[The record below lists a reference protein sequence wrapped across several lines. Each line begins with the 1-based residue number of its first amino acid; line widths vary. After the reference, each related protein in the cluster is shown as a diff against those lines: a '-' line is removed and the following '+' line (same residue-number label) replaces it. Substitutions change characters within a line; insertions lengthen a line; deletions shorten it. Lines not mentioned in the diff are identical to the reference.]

1 LGSSKALLA
10 KRQGLTRS
18 HKVNRDEDLCF
29 ASTNNS
35 SDVKQD
41 IRYAFR
47 MLRKQPGFGTI
58 AILTLAL
65 GIGANTA
72 IFSIV
77 NAVLLRPLPYR
88 DADRIMVLNESSGP
102 GQDYSVALPDY
113 FDWRNDNT
121 VFEHLAATHKESR
134 NLSGIP
140 GRDPERVSCAS
151 VTRNFFNVVGVS
163 PETGRIFS
171 EDEDKVGAPPVVVI
185 SDRLWQRAF
194 NRDPGLLG
202 RSITLHDQNFTVI
215 GVMPPQITSPQDTDA
230 WFSIMRRSN
239 NPAWMDRSHHP
250 MIFVWGKLK
259 PGVTVDRARVEMKM
273 IAARL
278 ERTYPET
285 NGKVYAV
292 VTPLLENL
300 VGKYR
305 TNLGLLL
312 GAVGLVL
319 LIACA
324 NLANLFAARGAARA
338 REFAIHA
345 AVGATR
351 GQIVKKLLIESFV
364 IALLGGALGFFLAIW
379 VRDGL
384 IALSPGNVSRFH
396 QISFDLPV
404 LGFTFLVASL
414 TTMLFGLW
422 PAWHTSQADIQ
433 LALKAGSAGSGDP
446 PSAKRAR
453 DWLVVSEIALT
464 LTLLVAAG
472 LVLKSFSHLQS
483 LLLGYEPRAL
493 FTARFELPWQKYN
506 DRDKINTFAKA
517 LLDKV
522 RSLPGVQNA
531 AVSSNGPL
539 MGGWQTGFWR
549 EENQRPQPSDM
560 LNSDLEVVGG
570 DYFSTLKVPLLRG
583 RAFNERDTKDS
594 PRVIII
600 DQAMAEQYFPGENP
614 IGKRLGVDPGNDNES
629 YVMSEIVGVV
639 ARMRFH
645 AVDEMAPLPVI
656 YCSLGQ
662 AQRTSLTLF
671 VRSTMASTALERA
684 VRDAVTSIDSS
695 LPVFDA
701 RPMTDRVRET
711 WGAQRLLSFLFSVFA
726 GLALVLATIGLYGLL
741 AYTTLKRV
749 PEIGIRLALGARP
762 AQIRALIL
770 SHGIQLLLIGSAI
783 GLVAAFG
790 LSRALQSVLFEV
802 KGIDPRIYLGVGLIL
817 FGATLL
823 AAWIPARRAS
833 RVDPIVALHTE

>member
-1 LGSSKALLA
+1 MSIQF
-10 KRQGLTRS
+10 KRCEL
-18 HKVNRDEDLCF
+18 NDMNDLKF
-29 ASTNNS
+29 A
-35 SDVKQD
+35 VRQ
-41 IRYAFR
+41 
-47 MLRKQPGFGTI
+47 LRKSPGFTFVVI
-58 AILTLAL
+58 ITLAL

-72 IFSIV
+72 IFSII
-77 NAVLLRPLPYR
+77 NAVLLRPLPYP

-140 GRDPERVSCAS
+140 GRDPERISCAS
-151 VTRNFFNVVGVS
+151 VTRNFFDILGLA
-163 PETGRIFS
+163 PKLGRTFD
-171 EDEDKVGAPPVVVI
+171 ENEDKIGAAPVVVI

-194 NRDPGLLG
+194 NRNPGVLG
-202 RSITLHDQNFTVI
+202 SSITLHDQNFTVI
-215 GVMPPQITSPQDTDA
+215 GVMPPQVTSPQDTDV
-230 WFSIMRRSN
+230 WLSMMRRSN
-239 NPAWMDRSHHP
+239 NPVWMDRSIHP
-250 MIFVWGKLK
+250 MIYVWGKLK
-259 PGVTVDRARVEMKM
+259 PGVTVAQARTEMKA

-278 ERTYPET
+278 EKTYPDT
-285 NGKVYAV
+285 NGKETAV

-338 REFAIHA
+338 REVAIHA

-351 GQIVKKLLIESFV
+351 GQIIKKLLMESFS
-364 IALLGGALGFFLAIW
+364 IALLGGAVGFLIAVW
-379 VRDGL
+379 VRGGL
-384 IALSPGNVSRFH
+384 IALGPEGSSRFQ
-396 QISFDLPV
+396 QISFDPTV
-404 LGFTFLVASL
+404 LGFTFLIATF
-414 TTMLFGLW
+414 TTVLFGLW
-422 PAWHTSQADIQ
+422 PAWQASHADVQ
-433 LALKAGSAGSGDP
+433 LALKTGSPGSGDP

-453 DWLVVSEIALT
+453 DWLVIGEIALT

-472 LVLKSFSHLQS
+472 LVLKSFSKLQS
-483 LLLGYEPRAL
+483 LDLGYEPHAL

-506 DRDKINTFAKA
+506 DREKINTFRRA
-517 LLDKV
+517 LIGKV
-522 RSLPGVQNA
+522 RALPGVQNA

-549 EENQRPQPSDM
+549 EENGRPQPSDM
-560 LNSDLEVVGG
+560 LNSDLEVIGG
-570 DYFSTLKVPLLRG
+570 DYFSTLKLPLLRG
-583 RAFNERDTKDS
+583 RTFDERDTKDS
-594 PRVIII
+594 PRVVII
-600 DQAMAEQYFPGENP
+600 DQAMVEQYFPGENP
-614 IGKRLGVDPGNDNES
+614 IGKRIGVDAGNDGEGW
-629 YVMSEIVGVV
+629 VMSEIVGVV

-671 VRSTMASTALERA
+671 VRSTIPSATLERA
-684 VRDAVTSIDSS
+684 IRDSVSAIDSS
-695 LPVFDA
+695 LPVYDA

-711 WGAQRLLSFLFSVFA
+711 WGAQRLLTFLFSAFA
-726 GLALVLATIGLYGLL
+726 ALALLLASIGLYGVL
-741 AYTTLKRV
+741 AYTTLRRV

-770 SHGIQLLLIGSAI
+770 SHGMQLLLIGSAI
-783 GLVAAFG
+783 GLVAAFA
-790 LSRALQSVLFEV
+790 LSRALQTVLFEV
-802 KGIDPRIYLGVGLIL
+802 KGIDPRIYLGVGGLL
-817 FGATLL
+817 FAATFF
-823 AAWIPARRAS
+823 ASWIPARRAS
-833 RVDPIVALHTE
+833 RVDPMIVLRAE

>member
-1 LGSSKALLA
+1 MSNLRL
-10 KRQGLTRS
+10 
-18 HKVNRDEDLCF
+18 
-29 ASTNNS
+29 
-35 SDVKQD
+35 
-41 IRYAFR
+41 AFR
-47 MLRKQPGFGTI
+47 QLIKNPAFSAV
-58 AILTLAL
+58 AIVTLAL

-77 NAVLLRPLPYR
+77 NAVLLRPLPYP

-113 FDWRNDNT
+113 FDWRNGNT

-134 NLSGIP
+134 NLSGVP
-140 GRDPERVSCAS
+140 GREPERISCAS
-151 VTRNFFNVVGVS
+151 VTRNFFNIVGLP
-163 PETGRIFS
+163 PEIGRTFS

-185 SDRLWQRAF
+185 SDRLWRRVF
-194 NRDPGLLG
+194 NADSSVLG

-215 GVMPPQITSPQDTDA
+215 GVMPPQVTSPQDTDV
-230 WFSIMRRSN
+230 WLSMMRRSN
-239 NPAWMDRSHHP
+239 NPVWMQRFIHP
-250 MIFVWGKLK
+250 MIYVWGKLK
-259 PGVTVDRARVEMKM
+259 PGVTLEQARTEMKG

-278 ERTYPET
+278 EKTYPDT
-285 NGKVYAV
+285 NGNETAK

-324 NLANLFAARGAARA
+324 NLANLFAARGAART

-351 GQIVKKLLIESFV
+351 GEIIKKLLIESFL
-364 IALLGGALGFFLAIW
+364 IAVVGGAVGFLFAVW
-379 VRDGL
+379 VRNGL
-384 IALSPGNVSRFH
+384 IALSPGDVSRFQ

-404 LGFTFLVASL
+404 LGFTFLIASL
-414 TTMLFGLW
+414 TTVLFGLW
-422 PAWHTSQADIQ
+422 PAWQASHTDVQ
-433 LALKAGSAGSGDP
+433 LALKTGSAGSGDP

-453 DWLVVSEIALT
+453 DWLVISEIALT

-472 LVLKSFSHLQS
+472 LVLKSFSRLQS
-483 LLLGYEPRAL
+483 LSLGYEPGAL

-522 RSLPGVQNA
+522 RGLPGVQNA

-549 EENQRPQPSDM
+549 EENPRPQPSDM

-583 RAFNERDTKDS
+583 RAFNERDTKGS

-614 IGKRLGVDPGNDNES
+614 IGKRLGVDPGNDNENF
-629 YVMSEIVGVV
+629 VMSEIVGVV

-645 AVDEMAPLPVI
+645 AIDEMAPIPVI

-671 VRSTMASTALERA
+671 VRSTMASAALDRA

-695 LPVFDA
+695 MPVFDA
-701 RPMTDRVRET
+701 RPMSDRVRET
-711 WGAQRLLSFLFSVFA
+711 WGAQRLLSFLFSVFS
-726 GLALVLATIGLYGLL
+726 GLALLLATIGLYGLL

-749 PEIGIRLALGARP
+749 REIGIRLALGARP

-770 SHGIQLLLIGSAI
+770 SHGMQLLLIGSGI
-783 GLVAAFG
+783 GLVTAFA
-790 LSRALQSVLFEV
+790 LSRALQSVLFDV
-802 KGIDPRIYLGVGLIL
+802 KGIDPRIYLAVGLLL

-823 AAWIPARRAS
+823 ASWIPARRAS
-833 RVDPIVALHTE
+833 RVDPIVALRSE

>member
-1 LGSSKALLA
+1 MK
-10 KRQGLTRS
+10 K
-18 HKVNRDEDLCF
+18 
-29 ASTNNS
+29 
-35 SDVKQD
+35 D
-41 IRYAFR
+41 IGYAFR
-47 MLRKQPGFGTI
+47 MLRKQPGFSAI

-77 NAVLLRPLPYR
+77 NAVLLQPLPYP

-151 VTRNFFNVVGVS
+151 VTRNFFSVVGVS
-163 PETGRIFS
+163 PEIGRIFN

-185 SDRLWQRAF
+185 SDRLWQHAF
-194 NRDPGLLG
+194 NRDPAVLG
-202 RSITLHDQNFTVI
+202 RSITLHDQNFDVI
-215 GVMPPQITSPQDTDA
+215 GVMPPQLTSPQDTDV
-230 WFSIMRRSN
+230 WLSMMRRSN

-250 MIFVWGKLK
+250 AIFVWGKLK
-259 PGVTVDRARVEMKM
+259 PSVTVAQARTEMKA

-278 ERTYPET
+278 EKTYPDT
-285 NGKVYAV
+285 NGQETVV

-305 TNLGLLL
+305 INLGLLV
-312 GAVGLVL
+312 GAVALVL

-351 GQIVKKLLIESFV
+351 GQIIKKLFIESFL
-364 IALLGGALGFFLAIW
+364 IALLGGVLGFFLAVW

-384 IALSPGNVSRFH
+384 IALSPGDVSRF
-396 QISFDLPV
+396 QQVSFDFRV
-404 LGFTFLVASL
+404 LGFTFFVASF
-414 TTMLFGLW
+414 TTVLFGLW
-422 PAWHTSQADIQ
+422 PAWQASHADVQ

-453 DWLVVSEIALT
+453 DWLVISEIALT

-472 LVLKSFSHLQS
+472 LVLKSFSKMQALQ
-483 LLLGYEPRAL
+483 LGYEPRNL
-493 FTARFELPWQKYN
+493 FSARIELPWKTYSS
-506 DRDKINTFAKA
+506 REKVGAFTKA
-517 LLDKV
+517 LLDRV
-522 RSLPGVQNA
+522 SALPGVQS
-531 AVSSNGPL
+531 VGIGSNSPL

-549 EENQRPQPSDM
+549 EGAARPTPAQMPS
-560 LNSDLEVVGG
+560 SDLEVVTG
-570 DYFSTLKVPLLRG
+570 DYFSTFKTPLLRG
-583 RAFNERDTKDS
+583 RIFNDRDTKDS
-594 PRVIII
+594 PRVVII
-600 DQAMAEQYFPGENP
+600 DQAMAEQYFPDEDP
-614 IGKRLGVDPGNDNES
+614 IGKRLFVDAGNDEEGN
-629 YVMSEIVGVV
+629 VPSEIVGVV

-645 AVDEMAPLPVI
+645 AVDEMAPLPVV
-656 YCSLGQ
+656 YCSMAQ
-662 AQRTSLTLF
+662 AQRTSLGLF
-671 VRSTMASTALERA
+671 VRSSMGAASLSKSI
-684 VRDAVTSIDSS
+684 RDVVESID
-695 LPVFDA
+695 PNQPMFDP
-701 RPMTDRVRET
+701 RPMIERVQET
-711 WGAQRLLSFLFSVFA
+711 WGTHRLLSFLFSIFA
-726 GLALVLATIGLYGLL
+726 ALALLLATIGLYGLL

-770 SHGIQLLLIGSAI
+770 SHGMQLLLIGSVI
-783 GLVAAFG
+783 GLIAAFA

-802 KGIDPRIYLGVGLIL
+802 KGIDARIYLGVGLIL
-817 FGATLL
+817 FGATLV

-833 RVDPIVALHTE
+833 RVDPIVALRTE

>member
-1 LGSSKALLA
+1 
-10 KRQGLTRS
+10 
-18 HKVNRDEDLCF
+18 
-29 ASTNNS
+29 
-35 SDVKQD
+35 
-41 IRYAFR
+41 
-47 MLRKQPGFGTI
+47 MLRKQPGFSVI

-77 NAVLLRPLPYR
+77 NAVLLRPLPYP

-113 FDWRNDNT
+113 FDWRKDNT

-151 VTRNFFNVVGVS
+151 VTRNFFNIIGL
-163 PETGRIFS
+163 PPKIGRTFS

-185 SDRLWQRAF
+185 SDRLWRRVF
-194 NRDPGLLG
+194 NADPSVLG

-215 GVMPPQITSPQDTDA
+215 GVMPPQVTSPQDSDV
-230 WFSIMRRSN
+230 WLSMMRRSN
-239 NPAWMDRSHHP
+239 NPVWMQRFIHP
-250 MIFVWGKLK
+250 MIYVWGKLK
-259 PGVTVDRARVEMKM
+259 PGVTLEQARSEMKT

-278 ERTYPET
+278 EKAYPET
-285 NGKVYAV
+285 NGKETAI

-305 TNLGLLL
+305 TNLTLLL

-351 GQIVKKLLIESFV
+351 GQIVKKLLIESFG

-379 VRDGL
+379 LRDGL
-384 IALSPGNVSRFH
+384 IALSPGDVSRFH
-396 QISFDLPV
+396 QVSFDFRV
-404 LGFTFLVASL
+404 LGFTFFVASL
-414 TTMLFGLW
+414 TTVLFGLW
-422 PAWHTSQADIQ
+422 PAWQASHADVQ

-453 DWLVVSEIALT
+453 DWLVISEIALT

-472 LVLKSFSHLQS
+472 LVLKSFSRLQS
-483 LLLGYEPRAL
+483 LSLGYEPRAL

-506 DRDKINTFAKA
+506 DRDKIDTFAKA

-522 RSLPGVQNA
+522 RGLPGVQNA

-549 EENQRPQPSDM
+549 EENPRPQPSDM
-560 LNSDLEVVGG
+560 LNSDLEVVRG

-614 IGKRLGVDPGNDNES
+614 IGKRLGVDFGNNNES

-639 ARMRFH
+639 ACMRFH

-671 VRSTMASTALERA
+671 VRSTVASAVLERT
-684 VRDAVTSIDSS
+684 VHEAVTSIDSS

-711 WGAQRLLSFLFSVFA
+711 WGAQRLLSSLFSIFA

-762 AQIRALIL
+762 AQIRRLIL
-770 SHGIQLLLIGSAI
+770 SHGLQLLAIGSVI
-783 GLVAAFG
+783 GLIAAFA

-802 KGIDPRIYLGVGLIL
+802 KEIDPRIYLGVGLIL
-817 FGATLL
+817 FGATLV

-833 RVDPIVALHTE
+833 RVDPIVALRTE

>member
-1 LGSSKALLA
+1 MNHLRL
-10 KRQGLTRS
+10 
-18 HKVNRDEDLCF
+18 
-29 ASTNNS
+29 
-35 SDVKQD
+35 
-41 IRYAFR
+41 AFR
-47 MLRKQPGFGTI
+47 QLIKNPMFSAV
-58 AILTLAL
+58 AIITLGL
-65 GIGANTA
+65 GIGANTS

-77 NAVLLRPLPYR
+77 NSVLLRPIPYP

-140 GRDPERVSCAS
+140 GREPERISCAS
-151 VTRNFFNVVGVS
+151 VSRNFFNVIGVP
-163 PETGRIFS
+163 PEIGRIFS

-185 SDRLWQRAF
+185 SDRLWRRAF
-194 NRDPGLLG
+194 NRDPKILG
-202 RSITLHDQNFTVI
+202 QAITLHDQSFTVI
-215 GVMPPQITSPQDTDA
+215 GVMPPEMTSPQDTDA
-230 WFSIMRRSN
+230 WLSMMRRSN
-239 NPAWMDRSHHP
+239 NPVWMMRMIHP
-250 MIFVWGKLK
+250 MIYVWGKLK
-259 PGVTVDRARVEMKM
+259 PGVTLEQARSEMKT

-278 ERTYPET
+278 EKAYPET
-285 NGKVYAV
+285 NGKETAV
-292 VTPLLENL
+292 VKPLLENL

-305 TNLGLLL
+305 TNLTLLL

-351 GQIVKKLLIESFV
+351 GQLTKKLLLESFL
-364 IALLGGALGFFLAIW
+364 IALLGGMLGFFLAVW

-384 IALSPGNVSRFH
+384 IALSPGDVSRF
-396 QISFDLPV
+396 QQVSFDLRV
-404 LGFTFLVASL
+404 LGFTFLIASL
-414 TTMLFGLW
+414 TTVLFGLW
-422 PAWHTSQADIQ
+422 PAWQASHADVQI
-433 LALKAGSAGSGDP
+433 ALKTGSAGSGDP

-453 DWLVVSEIALT
+453 DWLVISEIALT

-472 LVLKSFSHLQS
+472 LVLKSFSRLQS
-483 LLLGYEPRAL
+483 LSLGYEPRAL
-493 FTARFELPWQKYN
+493 FTARFELPWKKYN
-506 DRDKINTFAKA
+506 DRDKIDTFAKT

-522 RSLPGVQNA
+522 RALPGVQDA

-549 EENQRPQPSDM
+549 EENPRPQPSDM
-560 LNSDLEVVGG
+560 LNGDLEVVGG
-570 DYFSTLKVPLLRG
+570 NYFSTLKVPLLRG
-583 RAFNERDTKDS
+583 RMFDERDTKDS

-614 IGKRLGVDPGNDNES
+614 IGKRLGVDAGNDEEGW
-629 YVMSEIVGVV
+629 VMSEVVGVV

-662 AQRTSLTLF
+662 VQRTSLTLF
-671 VRSTMASTALERA
+671 VRSTIASAALERSI
-684 VRDAVTSIDSS
+684 RDAVTSIDSS

-701 RPMTDRVRET
+701 RSMSGRVRET
-711 WGAQRLLSFLFSVFA
+711 WGAQRLLSFLFSVFS

-749 PEIGIRLALGARP
+749 REIGIRLALGARP
-762 AQIRALIL
+762 AQIRTLVL
-770 SHGIQLLLIGSAI
+770 SHGMQLLLIGSAI
-783 GLVAAFG
+783 GLLAAFA

-802 KGIDPRIYLGVGLIL
+802 QGIDPKVYLGG
-817 FGATLL
+817 GALL
-823 AAWIPARRAS
+823 LVSTFSASWIPARRAS
-833 RVDPIVALHTE
+833 RVDPIVALRTE

>member
-1 LGSSKALLA
+1 
-10 KRQGLTRS
+10 
-18 HKVNRDEDLCF
+18 
-29 ASTNNS
+29 
-35 SDVKQD
+35 
-41 IRYAFR
+41 
-47 MLRKQPGFGTI
+47 
-58 AILTLAL
+58 LAL

-77 NAVLLRPLPYR
+77 NAVLLRPLPYP

-140 GRDPERVSCAS
+140 GRDPERISCAS
-151 VTRNFFNVVGVS
+151 VTRNFFNIVGLP
-163 PETGRIFS
+163 PEIGRTFS
-171 EDEDKVGAPPVVVI
+171 EDEDTVGAPPVVVV
-185 SDRLWQRAF
+185 SDRLWRRVF
-194 NRDPGLLG
+194 NADPSVLG
-202 RSITLHDQNFTVI
+202 RSIILHDQNYTVI
-215 GVMPPQITSPQDTDA
+215 GVMPPQVTSPQDSDV
-230 WFSIMRRSN
+230 WLSMMRRSN
-239 NPAWMDRSHHP
+239 NPAWMQRFIHP
-250 MIFVWGKLK
+250 MIYVWGKLK
-259 PGVTVDRARVEMKM
+259 PGVSVDQARVEMKT

-278 ERTYPET
+278 EKTYPDT
-285 NGKVYAV
+285 NGQETAV

-305 TNLGLLL
+305 INLTLLL

-324 NLANLFAARGAARA
+324 NLANVFAARSAARA

-351 GQIVKKLLIESFV
+351 GRIIRKLLLESFV
-364 IALLGGALGFFLAIW
+364 IALLGGSLGFLMAVW
-379 VRDGL
+379 VRNGL
-384 IALSPGNVSRFH
+384 IALSPGDVSRFQ

-404 LGFTFLVASL
+404 LVFTFLIASL
-414 TTMLFGLW
+414 TTVLFGLW
-422 PAWHTSQADIQ
+422 PAWQASHANVQ
-433 LALKAGSAGSGDP
+433 LALKTGLSGSGDP

-453 DWLVVSEIALT
+453 DWLVISEIALT

-472 LVLKSFSHLQS
+472 LVLKSFSRLQS
-483 LLLGYEPRAL
+483 LSLGYEPRAL
-493 FTARFELPWQKYN
+493 FTARFELPWRKYN
-506 DRDKINTFAKA
+506 DRDKIVILANA

-522 RSLPGVQNA
+522 RALPGVQNV

-549 EENQRPQPSDM
+549 EENPRPSPSDM
-560 LNSDLEVVGG
+560 SNSDLEVVGG

-583 RAFNERDTKDS
+583 RTFNDRDTKDS
-594 PRVIII
+594 PRVIVI
-600 DQAMAEQYFPGENP
+600 DQAMAEKYFPGEDP
-614 IGKRLGVDPGNDNES
+614 IGKRLGVNPGNDHEDW
-629 YVMSEIVGVV
+629 VMSEIVGVV

-645 AVDEMAPLPVI
+645 AVDEMAPLPLI

-671 VRSTMASTALERA
+671 VRSTMASAVLERSI
-684 VRDAVTSIDSS
+684 RDAITSIDSS
-695 LPVFDA
+695 LPVFDV
-701 RPMTDRVRET
+701 RPMSDRVRET
-711 WGAQRLLSFLFSVFA
+711 WGAQRLLSFLFSFFA

-749 PEIGIRLALGARP
+749 PEIGIRLALGAHP

-770 SHGIQLLLIGSAI
+770 SHGMRLLLIGSVI
-783 GLVAAFG
+783 GLIAAFV

-817 FGATLL
+817 LGATLL

>member
-1 LGSSKALLA
+1 MFSAVAIITLG
-10 KRQGLTRS
+10 
-18 HKVNRDEDLCF
+18 
-29 ASTNNS
+29 
-35 SDVKQD
+35 
-41 IRYAFR
+41 
-47 MLRKQPGFGTI
+47 
-58 AILTLAL
+58 L
-65 GIGANTA
+65 GIGANTS

-77 NAVLLRPLPYR
+77 NSVLLRPIPYP

-140 GRDPERVSCAS
+140 GREPERISCAS
-151 VTRNFFNVVGVS
+151 VSRNFFNVIGVP
-163 PETGRIFS
+163 PEIGRIFS

-185 SDRLWQRAF
+185 SDRLWRRAF
-194 NRDPGLLG
+194 NRDPKILG
-202 RSITLHDQNFTVI
+202 QAITLHDQSFTVI
-215 GVMPPQITSPQDTDA
+215 GVMPHEMTSPQDTDA
-230 WFSIMRRSN
+230 WLSMMRRSN
-239 NPAWMDRSHHP
+239 NPVWMMRMIHP
-250 MIFVWGKLK
+250 MIYVWGKLK
-259 PGVTVDRARVEMKM
+259 PGVTLEQARSEMKT

-278 ERTYPET
+278 EKAYPET
-285 NGKVYAV
+285 NGKETAV
-292 VTPLLENL
+292 VKPLLENL

-305 TNLGLLL
+305 TNLTLLL

-351 GQIVKKLLIESFV
+351 GQLTKKLLLESFL
-364 IALLGGALGFFLAIW
+364 IALLGGMLGFFLAVW

-384 IALSPGNVSRFH
+384 IALSPGDVSRF
-396 QISFDLPV
+396 QQVSFDLRV
-404 LGFTFLVASL
+404 LGFTFLIASL
-414 TTMLFGLW
+414 TTVLFGLW
-422 PAWHTSQADIQ
+422 PAWQASHADVQI
-433 LALKAGSAGSGDP
+433 ALKTGSAGSGDP

-453 DWLVVSEIALT
+453 DWLVISEIALT

-472 LVLKSFSHLQS
+472 LVLKSFSRLQS
-483 LLLGYEPRAL
+483 LSLGYEPRAL
-493 FTARFELPWQKYN
+493 FTARFELPWKKYN
-506 DRDKINTFAKA
+506 DRDKIDTFAKT

-522 RSLPGVQNA
+522 RALPGVQDA

-549 EENQRPQPSDM
+549 EENPRPQPSDM
-560 LNSDLEVVGG
+560 LNGDLEVVGG
-570 DYFSTLKVPLLRG
+570 NYFSTLKVPLLRG
-583 RAFNERDTKDS
+583 RMFDERDTKDS

-614 IGKRLGVDPGNDNES
+614 IGKRLGVDAGNDEEGW
-629 YVMSEIVGVV
+629 VMSEVVGVV

-662 AQRTSLTLF
+662 VQRTSLTLF
-671 VRSTMASTALERA
+671 VRSTIASAAPERSI
-684 VRDAVTSIDSS
+684 RDAVTSIDSS

-701 RPMTDRVRET
+701 RSMSGRVRET
-711 WGAQRLLSFLFSVFA
+711 WGAQRLLSFLFSVFS

-749 PEIGIRLALGARP
+749 REIGIRLALGARP
-762 AQIRALIL
+762 AQIRTLVL
-770 SHGIQLLLIGSAI
+770 SHGMQLLLIGSAI
-783 GLVAAFG
+783 GLLAAFA

-802 KGIDPRIYLGVGLIL
+802 QGIDPKVYLGG
-817 FGATLL
+817 GALL
-823 AAWIPARRAS
+823 LVSTFSASWIPARRAS
-833 RVDPIVALHTE
+833 RVDPIVALRTE

>member
-1 LGSSKALLA
+1 
-10 KRQGLTRS
+10 
-18 HKVNRDEDLCF
+18 
-29 ASTNNS
+29 
-35 SDVKQD
+35 
-41 IRYAFR
+41 
-47 MLRKQPGFGTI
+47 MLRTQPGFSAI

-77 NAVLLRPLPYR
+77 NAVLLQPLPYPN
-88 DADRIMVLNESSGP
+88 ADRIMVLNESSGP

-140 GRDPERVSCAS
+140 GRDPERISCAS
-151 VTRNFFNVVGVS
+151 VTRNFFNIVGLP
-163 PETGRIFS
+163 PEIGRTFS
-171 EDEDKVGAPPVVVI
+171 EDEDKVGARPVAVI
-185 SDRLWQRAF
+185 SDRLWRRVF
-194 NRDPGLLG
+194 NADPSVLG

-215 GVMPPQITSPQDTDA
+215 GVMPPQVTSPQDSDV
-230 WFSIMRRSN
+230 WLSMMRRSN
-239 NPAWMDRSHHP
+239 NPVWMQRFIHP
-250 MIFVWGKLK
+250 MIYVWGKLK
-259 PGVTVDRARVEMKM
+259 PGVTLQQARMEMKG
-273 IAARL
+273 IAGRL
-278 ERTYPET
+278 EQTYPET
-285 NGKVYAV
+285 NKQVYAV

-312 GAVGLVL
+312 AAVGLVL

-324 NLANLFAARGAARA
+324 NLANLFAARGAARL

-364 IALLGGALGFFLAIW
+364 IALIGGALGFLMAVW
-379 VRDGL
+379 VRGGL
-384 IALSPGNVSRFH
+384 IALSPGDVSRFQ

-404 LGFTFLVASL
+404 LGFTFLMAAL
-414 TTMLFGLW
+414 TTVLFGLW
-422 PAWHTSQADIQ
+422 PAWQASHANVQ
-433 LALKAGSAGSGDP
+433 LALKTGSAGSGDP
-446 PSAKRAR
+446 PSAKHAR
-453 DWLVVSEIALT
+453 DWLVITEIALT
-464 LTLLVAAG
+464 LTLLVTAG
-472 LVLKSFSHLQS
+472 LVLKSFSRLQS
-483 LLLGYEPRAL
+483 LSLGYEPRGL

-506 DRDKINTFAKA
+506 DRDKIDTFTKA

-549 EENQRPQPSDM
+549 EENPRPQPSAM
-560 LNSDLEVVGG
+560 LNSDLEVVRG
-570 DYFSTLKVPLLRG
+570 DYFSTLKVPLLQG
-583 RAFNERDTKDS
+583 RTFDERDTKDS

-614 IGKRLGVDPGNDNES
+614 IGKRLGVAPGNDNED

-645 AVDEMAPLPVI
+645 VVDEMAPLPVI

-662 AQRTSLTLF
+662 AQRPSLTLF
-671 VRSTMASTALERA
+671 LRSTMGSAVLERLI
-684 VRDAVTSIDSS
+684 RDAVTSIDSS

-701 RPMTDRVRET
+701 RAMSDRVRET

-770 SHGIQLLLIGSAI
+770 SHGMQLLLIGSMI
-783 GLVAAFG
+783 GVIAAFA
-790 LSRALQSVLFEV
+790 LSHVLQSVLFEV
-802 KGIDPRIYLGVGLIL
+802 RGIDPKIYLGVGLIL
-817 FGATLL
+817 FGAAFV

-833 RVDPIVALHTE
+833 RVDPIVALRTE